1 MTRSE
6 RLLALLH
13 VFRRHRQPVTSAH
26 LAVEL
31 GVSVRAVYRDIQAL
45 CRQGACIEGEAG
57 LGYILKPGFL
67 LPPLMLTDDEVEALI
82 LGSRWVAQRTDQ
94 PLAKAAGD
102 ALVKV
107 MAVLPANL
115 RRTGR
120 DAPELL
126 VAPDEGLKIQGV
138 DLTVLRKAIR
148 AEYKVKIAYRG
159 TSGVL
164 SERTIWPIVL
174 AFFDRARVL
183 AAWCELREDFRHFR
197 TDRIEGVEFNGIR
210 YPTRRHALLRQWRS
224 AEGRPQSQARSP
236 DMFCQ

>member
-1 MTRSE
+1 MSRSE

-13 VFRRHRQPVTSAH
+13 VFRRHRRPVTSAH

-31 GVSVRAVYRDIQAL
+31 GVSVRTVYRDIQAL
-45 CRQGACIEGEAG
+45 CRQGASIEGEAG
-57 LGYILKPGFL
+57 VGYILKPGFL

-102 ALVKV
+102 ALVKI
-107 MAVLPANL
+107 MAVLPAEL
-115 RRTGR
+115 RTGR

-126 VAPDEGLKIQGV
+126 VAPDEGPEVEGV

-159 TSGVL
+159 ASGVL
-164 SERTIWPIVL
+164 L

-197 TDRIEGVEFNGIR
+197 TDRIDGVEFTGIR
-210 YPTRRHALLRQWRS
+210 YPTRRHALLKQWRA
-224 AEGRPQSQARSP
+224 AEGIPQN
-236 DMFCQ
+236 

>member
-1 MTRSE
+1 MSRSE

-13 VFRRHRQPVTSAH
+13 VFRRHRRPVTSAH

-31 GVSVRAVYRDIQAL
+31 EVSVRTVYRDIQAL

-102 ALVKV
+102 ALVKI
-107 MAVLPANL
+107 MAVLPADL
-115 RRTGR
+115 RTGR

-126 VAPDEGLKIQGV
+126 VAPDEGPETEGV

-159 TSGVL
+159 TSGVS

-197 TDRIEGVEFNGIR
+197 TDRIDGVEFTGIR
-210 YPTRRHALLRQWRS
+210 YPTRRHALLKQWRS
-224 AEGRPQSQARSP
+224 AEGIPQSQATS
-236 DMFCQ
+236 